1 MFTIAVFWYTFFS
14 KYIGFLYNPET
25 QSKEFLHRN
34 YNDLFILA
42 FDTNSDFKEG
52 FNLFAS
58 KGVKIIIG
66 PPISVDG
73 EKALPFLRKYNMVA
87 LSATISSTKLLNSN
101 YIFSF
106 TPSNRFIV
114 EKMKQLL
121 AKLETKNLLLLSDP
135 RNKQYSDEFIEL
147 LQSFRGKN
155 IYYYNEETL
164 KTINPENYDTVV
176 MSLFAKDAARATE
189 FLKAINPTINVVG
202 TDSVM
207 SADFTSYAGSAAE
220 GVYLVYT
227 MDYLEN
233 PELELIHEVANFLS
247 KHKFLSTDQ
256 FRRFIKHNVIETT
269 RGRYNFIGN
278 SINRTVRIFQVVNG
292 KYVEQENY

>member
-1 MFTIAVFWYTFFS
+1 
-14 KYIGFLYNPET
+14 
-25 QSKEFLHRN
+25 
-34 YNDLFILA
+34 LA

>member
-1 MFTIAVFWYTFFS
+1 MFTIAVFWYTFSS

-147 LQSFRGKN
+147 LQSFKGKN

-176 MSLFAKDAARATE
+176 MSLFAKDAARATK

-256 FRRFIKHNVIETT
+256 FRSFIKHNVIETT